1 MNNLDKQYFDLLE
14 DILSNGTQ
22 KGDRTGTGNI
32 SVFGRMI
39 RHKMSE
45 GFPLITT
52 KKVYFKGVLVELLW
66 FLKGGTNIKYM
77 VDNDCNIW
85 VGDAY
90 KKFQRVQTTILK
102 LKPPT
107 SDEALAKYIDW
118 YKNIKTKEDFIRKIK
133 TDDSF
138 AEKHGELGP
147 VYGKQ
152 WRDWEGNVPLKIDGG
167 QGTKTSEIWSG
178 KFNRIRIDQIKEL
191 IEKLRNNPED
201 RRMIVNAWNVHEI
214 PTMTLPPCH
223 YSFQVYVRP
232 LSLEERREIWNKKV
246 ARLQYMLYWFTPK
259 TEDDAFD
266 KQKIPRYEISLM
278 FNLRSSDVPLGLPF
292 NLASYGLLL
301 EILAKHV
308 NMVPGELIASI
319 GDTHIYLNQV
329 PMIKEQLER
338 ESFPLPTI
346 KIADR
351 PISDISEYEIEDF
364 ELVGYQS
371 QSAIKIPLSN

>member
-1 MNNLDKQYFDLLE
+1 MNNLDKQYFELLE
-14 DILSNGTQ
+14 DILKNGTQ

-90 KKFQRVQTTILK
+90 KKFQSVQQAIIGLK
-102 LKPPT
+102 APA

-118 YKNIKTKEDFIRKIK
+118 YENTKSKEDFIRKIK
-133 TDDSF
+133 TDERF
-138 AEKHGELGP
+138 AERHGELGP

-152 WRDWEGNVPLKIDGG
+152 WRDWEGNVPIYIDGG
-167 QGTKTSEIWSG
+167 QGAPG
-178 KFNRIRIDQIKEL
+178 KNEVWDGRFERHRVDQIKD
-191 IEKLRNNPED
+191 IINKLKNNPED

-223 YSFQVYVRP
+223 YSFQVYARP
-232 LSLEERREIWNKKV
+232 LLHEERWKI
-246 ARLQYMLYWFTPK
+246 ADLTPNMM
-259 TEDDAFD
+259 EFD
-266 KQKIPRYEISLM
+266 YANRTCDEYGVPKYEISLM
-278 FNLRSSDVPLGLPF
+278 FNIRSNDVPLGLPF

-338 ESFPLPTI
+338 ESFPLPKL
-346 KIADR
+346 KIANR
-351 PISDISEYEIEDF
+351 EVNDISEYEIEDF
-364 ELVGYQS
+364 KIVGYQS
-371 QSAIKIPLSN
+371 QLAIKIPLSN

>member
-1 MNNLDKQYFDLLE
+1 MNNLDKQYFELLE
-14 DILSNGTQ
+14 DILKNGTQ

-77 VDNDCNIW
+77 VENDCNIW
-85 VGDAY
+85 VGDTY
-90 KKFQRVQTTILK
+90 KKYCESFWTPPEDPNSK
-102 LKPPT
+102 LLGPQLWSTKP
-107 SDEALAKYIDW
+107 IDLDR
-118 YKNIKTKEDFIRKIK
+118 ESFIQKIK
-133 TDDSF
+133 LDPAF
-138 AEKHGELGP
+138 AEKWGELGP

-152 WRDWEGNVPLKIDGG
+152 WRDWEGNVPIYIDGG
-167 QGTKTSEIWSG
+167 HGAPG
-178 KFNRIRIDQIKEL
+178 KNEVWDGRFERHRVDQIKD
-191 IEKLRNNPED
+191 IINKLKNNPED

-223 YSFQVYVRP
+223 YSFQVYARP
-232 LSLEERREIWNKKV
+232 LSREERIDIYY
-246 ARLQYMLYWFTPK
+246 ARYAPEMKQ
-259 TEDDAFD
+259 EDNHWTDS
-266 KQKIPRYEISLM
+266 KLRTRNIPEYELSLM
-278 FNLRSSDVPLGLPF
+278 FNLRSNDVPLGLPF

-329 PMIKEQLER
+329 PMIKKQIDR
-338 ESFPLPTI
+338 EAYPLPTLKI
-346 KIADR
+346 SDREVNDIAD
-351 PISDISEYEIEDF
+351 YMIEDF
-364 ELVGYQS
+364 EIIGYQS
-371 QSAIKIPLSN
+371 QAAIKIPLSN